1 MHGRRQW
8 RTSGG
13 RKERPQSGCESDSQ
27 GLGEAGD
34 RHRADD
40 QVGEDYRRTGGGRDP
55 YGASE
60 VENHGGAERM
70 KIHGGA
76 RVTIDHGTAGEFEDR
91 GRREDNHDA
100 GGGKDCSRVHSGTGE
115 VENHEAELDE
125 LDELENPRVEG
136 PSTAKCPEVCGGAR
150 GMTDQGGIRGTKE
163 PDRARGMTDHWECR
177 DRRA

>member
-1 MHGRRQW
+1 M
-8 RTSGG
+8 
-13 RKERPQSGCESDSQ
+13 
-27 GLGEAGD
+27 
-34 RHRADD
+34 
-40 QVGEDYRRTGGGRDP
+40 
-55 YGASE
+55 
-60 VENHGGAERM
+60 ENHGGAERM

-76 RVTIDHGTAGEFEDR
+76 RVTIDHGTTGEFEDR